1 MEWVS
6 ELSIAGGVQAEI
18 GKPLSRETVE
28 RIQVTVQGPNP
39 ELILHFLQLH
49 DPMIILLSLIH
60 I

>member
-49 DPMIILLSLIH
+49 DPMIIL
-60 I
+60 